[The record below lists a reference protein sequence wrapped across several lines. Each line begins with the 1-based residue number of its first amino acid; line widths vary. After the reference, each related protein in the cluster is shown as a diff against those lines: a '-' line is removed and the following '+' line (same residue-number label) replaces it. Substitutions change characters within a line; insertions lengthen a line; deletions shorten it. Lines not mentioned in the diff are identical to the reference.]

1 MKKKTILLS
10 STVLLFCDFLIKYLV
25 KTFLLSP
32 VTIIP
37 NFFYLHY
44 VENDGA
50 AWGIFSGN
58 TMLLIFISFVF
69 LFFLLREIFQNN
81 VNRLIGISYTFILA
95 GLIGNLIDRIFY
107 GYVVDYLQVI
117 LIGYSFPIF
126 NLADIV
132 IVVGI
137 FLLMFQFIRGD
148 QYGV

>member
-81 VNRLIGISYTFILA
+81 VNRLVGISYTFILA

>member
-10 STVLLFCDFLIKYLV
+10 STVLLFCDFLLKYLV

-81 VNRLIGISYTFILA
+81 VNRLVGISYTFILA